1 MKLRITEILEYYDVP
16 QLFVA
21 IDAIETSY
29 LCLTYDVDETGVLHC
44 VALSISKDR
53 LNDFITGHLEL
64 REIYLHPEMNL
75 YDVIIEGDDV
85 EASIRKQAAT
95 DDMLPDE
102 GYFLNYSQ
110 RENHDMIT
118 TSREEGC
125 TIVRLGFNN
134 ETNNHMVSTE
144 VLTKTVQNF
153 QSIITKVSKKLH
165 KNQEGNDAKLY
176 VRATI
181 AASFDL
187 ELVSEERSNLF
198 GRSKVS
204 DTLEMIKPLF
214 SDNDED
220 VAVCLTNFKDI
231 QSNYKSLVK
240 ELLEGKTSFKVKWVE
255 SSVESLVSEC
265 PVTYNRINDLYALAS
280 SFEEL
285 ENSEITL
292 EGRFFMANTRN
303 GKWGF
308 LPENERRQKSGVCYD
323 RTLLNGI
330 TLNEQ
335 LYRIKCILK
344 PSRNLVTGKEYH
356 SYVLSEISRI
366 SGLQN

>member
-1 MKLRITEILEYYDVP
+1 MKLKITEILEYYDVP

-21 IDAIETSY
+21 ADAIETFY
-29 LCLTYDVDETGVLHC
+29 LCVTYDIDETGVLHC
-44 VALSISKDR
+44 LALNISKNR

-64 REIYLHPEMNL
+64 KEMYLHPEMNL
-75 YDVIIEGDDV
+75 FDVIVYGDDV
-85 EASIRKQAAT
+85 EATIRKQPAT

-102 GYFLNYSQ
+102 GYFLNFSQ
-110 RENHDMIT
+110 RENYDMIT
-118 TSREEGC
+118 TSREEGY
-125 TIVRLGFNN
+125 TIVRLGFNH

-153 QSIITKVSKKLH
+153 QSILTKVSKRLH
-165 KNQEGNDAKLY
+165 RNQEGNEAKLY
-176 VRATI
+176 VRAAI

-204 DTLEMIKPLF
+204 DTLEMMKPLF

-220 VAVCLTNFKDI
+220 VAGCLTNFKDI
-231 QSNYKSLVK
+231 QSNYRSLVK
-240 ELLEGKTSFKVKWVE
+240 GLSESNTSFKVKWVE

-265 PVTYNRINDLYALAS
+265 PVTQNRINDLYSLAS

-285 ENSEITL
+285 EDSEITL

-308 LPENERRQKSGVCYD
+308 LPENERRQKNGVCYD
-323 RTLLNGI
+323 RALLNGI

-335 LYRIKCILK
+335 LYRIKCILR
-344 PSRNLVTGKEYH
+344 PSRNPATGKEYR
-356 SYVLSEISRI
+356 SYILSEIERI
-366 SGLQN
+366 YRLHN

>member
-16 QLFVA
+16 QLYVA

-29 LCLTYDVDETGVLHC
+29 LCLTYDIDEKGVLHC
-44 VALSISKDR
+44 VAVSISKDR
-53 LNDFITGHLEL
+53 LNDLITGHLEL
-64 REIYLHPEMNL
+64 REVYLHPEMNL
-75 YDVIIEGDDV
+75 FDVIVEGDDV
-85 EASIRKQAAT
+85 EATIREQIFT

-102 GYFLNYSQ
+102 GYFLNFSQ

-125 TIVRLGFNN
+125 TIVRLGFNH

-153 QSIITKVSKKLH
+153 QSILTKVSKKLH
-165 KNQEGNDAKLY
+165 KNQEGNEAKLY
-176 VRATI
+176 VRAAI

-187 ELVSEERSNLF
+187 ELISEERSNLF

-214 SDNDED
+214 SDYDEE
-220 VAVCLTNFKDI
+220 VAECLANFKDI
-231 QSNYKSLVK
+231 QSSYKSLVK
-240 ELLEGKTSFKVKWVE
+240 ELSENNTSFKIKWVE

-265 PVTYNRINDLYALAS
+265 PVTHNRINDLYALAS

-285 ENSEITL
+285 EDSELIL
-292 EGRFFMANTRN
+292 EGRFFMANTKN

-335 LYRIKCILK
+335 LYRIKCILR
-344 PSRNLVTGKEYH
+344 PSRNPVTGKEYR
-356 SYVLSEISRI
+356 SYILSEIERI
-366 SGLQN
+366 LGFQN